1 MLNDLKAKG
10 RELMVVMT
18 AAAMLLSVASG
29 VIVDAVLIFL
39 VGAVGWFTSSK

>member
-1 MLNDLKAKG
+1 MLDDLKAKG

-29 VIVDAVLIFL
+29 IAVDAVLIFL
-39 VGAVGWFTSSK
+39 VGAAGWFTSSK